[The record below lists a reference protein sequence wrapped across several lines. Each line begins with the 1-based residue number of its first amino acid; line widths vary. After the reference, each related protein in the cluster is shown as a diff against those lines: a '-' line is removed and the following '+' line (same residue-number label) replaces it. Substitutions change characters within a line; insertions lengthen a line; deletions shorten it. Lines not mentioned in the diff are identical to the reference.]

1 MSARTSED
9 LVHATVATRLRDA
22 GQRYTTQRRR
32 LIEILAAARSPLSI
46 PEILRGRRG
55 LPQSSVY
62 RNLAEL
68 VDAGVVRR
76 IVTEEEFGRYEL
88 TEDLTGH
95 HHHVI
100 CSGCGTTRDVTL
112 PADVERTLDRTLD
125 GVARGAGFAD
135 VGHRL
140 DLVGLCDECG
150 ARPAPPAGT
159 SGGR

>member
-1 MSARTSED
+1 MND
-9 LVHATVATRLRDA
+9 DDVHATVASRLRDA
-22 GQRYTTQRRR
+22 GQRYTGQRRR

-62 RNLAEL
+62 RNLSEL

-88 TEDLTGH
+88 AEDLTGH

-100 CSGCGTTRDVTL
+100 CSSCGTTRDVTL

-125 GVARGAGFAD
+125 GVARRAGFAD

-150 ARPAPPAGT
+150 ARRTPRRS